1 VTQQA
6 RAAATRTNLLMGA
19 ARAFARRGYTATTTN
34 DILDEA
40 GATKGSLYFHFAS
53 KEEIAVAVS
62 RLQYEIWPAVV
73 ADARARAATPLDAL
87 LDILEET
94 VDRFQHDIVVRAS
107 VRLTL
112 ERDLVSE
119 EMPLPFVGW
128 ERLLC
133 DLLQDAAAQGQLR
146 PDVDPQV
153 EARVMVAAYYGI
165 QHRSLVL
172 AERRDLAARCAEF
185 WMRWLPAISVDES
198 LNARV
203 LARGREVLAAAP
215 A

>member
-1 VTQQA
+1 VNQQA

-53 KEEIAVAVS
+53 KEEIAVAVT

-73 ADARARAATPLDAL
+73 SEARSRALTPLDAL

-107 VRLTL
+107 VRLNM

-133 DLLQDAAAQGQLR
+133 DLLDDAARQGQLR
-146 PDVDPQV
+146 AGVDPQV
-153 EARVMVAAYYGI
+153 EARVLVASYFGI

-172 AERRDLAARCAEF
+172 AGRRDLRQRCAEF
-185 WMRWLPAISVDES
+185 WVRWIPAISADPA
-198 LNARV
+198 LDARV
-203 LARGREVLAAAP
+203 AARAREVLGTTA
-215 A
+215 